1 MRYKQAG
8 THIQQEER
16 RLLNIFEKQSS
27 LLLEDEAQ
35 TRADILPAHT
45 LRKICA
51 SLSANEA
58 HITRHGIGG
67 KSRRPCLER
76 AIPDPIRCEERK

>member
-27 LLLEDEAQ
+27 LLLEDEA
-35 TRADILPAHT
+35 
-45 LRKICA
+45 
-51 SLSANEA
+51 
-58 HITRHGIGG
+58 
-67 KSRRPCLER
+67 
-76 AIPDPIRCEERK
+76 